1 MSLYVAGDSVRTRRH
16 AVMRLGAVTM
26 LITAMVAAIAVPLG
40 SAAGAVT
47 AYWTGLQR
55 APLPPQ
61 LLDPVTDQVT
71 QVYAADGRTLITTFY
86 DEDRQ
91 DVALTAIAPVM
102 RNAIVA
108 AEDTRF
114 YQHGGVDPKG
124 VLRAIVTDARHGRA
138 SEGASTLTMQLVRN
152 ELKDDPSR
160 TPEEQS
166 AATSDTPARKLHEAE
181 YAIQLEQ
188 HLSKQQILRDY
199 LNIAYFGDGAY
210 GIAAAS
216 RRFFGVP
223 AARLD
228 LAQAA
233 LIAGVVQSPDT
244 DNPVTGDRAQART
257 RQAYVLDAMAKAGM
271 ITPAQRAASAAEKLT
286 FAGTAPRTG
295 CTESAGVTDGWGFF
309 CDYVQRWW
317 DTQPAFGATTAQ
329 REDALRRGGYTIV
342 TTLDPDVQK
351 AAAKQ
356 ARAVY
361 SLTNR
366 KTLPIAVVQPGTGK
380 VLALAVNRHYRAG
393 KSRADTVDPL
403 ISGGGAV
410 YGYPAGSTFKLFTML
425 AALRAGMPLDTAF
438 DAPAKLVT
446 QWPDS
451 GPDSCGG
458 RYCPANANPA
468 WMDGNRTMWDAF
480 GRSVNTYF
488 VHLEEQVGPAAAVA
502 EAKNLGIGFAAPA
515 DARMAATGADG
526 WGSFTLGV
534 ADTTPLELATAY
546 ATVAADGRYC
556 APVPVQSITDAQH
569 VRVPIP
575 SGCRQAIPVQLAR
588 AAADAARC
596 PVGQQSAYDTCDG
609 GTAAQVDGIFDGR
622 PVAGKT
628 GSTENSTT
636 ETFVGFTPT
645 AAAAG
650 IANDPADPS
659 DHVGS
664 GVEAQVVSAVARSLR
679 VAAGS
684 GYPDFVAPEQA
695 IAYGEY
701 PSAPDGH

>member
-1 MSLYVAGDSVRTRRH
+1 MSLYVAGGSASTRRH
-16 AVMRLGAVTM
+16 AVTRLGAVMM
-26 LITAMVAAIAVPLG
+26 LIMALVVALAVPLG
-40 SAAGAVT
+40 SAAGAIT
-47 AYWTGLQR
+47 AYWTGLEHT
-55 APLPPQ
+55 ALPAQ
-61 LLDPVTDQVT
+61 LLDPVTAQAT
-71 QVYAADGRTLITTFY
+71 RVYAADGRTLITTFY

-91 DVALTAIAPVM
+91 DVALAQVAPVM
-102 RNAIVA
+102 RKAMVA

-114 YQHGGVDPKG
+114 YQHGGVDPRG
-124 VLRAIVTDARHGRA
+124 VLRALVTDVRHDRA
-138 SEGASTLTMQLVRN
+138 SQGASTLTMQLVRN
-152 ELKDDPSR
+152 ELKDDPSL
-160 TPEEQS
+160 TPEEQLD
-166 AATSDTPARKLHEAE
+166 ATSDTPTRKLREAE

-188 HLSKQQILRDY
+188 HLTKQQILRNY
-199 LNIAYFGDGAY
+199 LNIAYFGGGAY

-216 RRFFGVP
+216 RRFFGLP

-233 LIAGVVQSPDT
+233 LIAGTVQSPDT
-244 DNPVTGDRAQART
+244 DNPITGEHALART
-257 RQAYVLDAMAKAGM
+257 RQTYVLDAMAKAGM
-271 ITPAQRAASAAEKLT
+271 ITQAQRAAAAAEKLT
-286 FAGTAPRTG
+286 FVGAIPRTG
-295 CTESAGVTDGWGFF
+295 CTESAGVTAGWGFF

-329 REDALRRGGYTIV
+329 RDDALRRGGYTIV
-342 TTLDPDVQK
+342 TTLEPGVQK
-351 AAAKQ
+351 AAAEQ

-361 SLTNR
+361 SLTSR

-380 VLALAVNRHYRAG
+380 VLALAVNRHYATGR
-393 KSRADTVDPL
+393 SRADTLNPL

-410 YGYPAGSTFKLFTML
+410 YGYPVGSTFKLFTML

-438 DAPAKLVT
+438 DAPARLVT
-446 QWPDS
+446 RWPDS

-468 WMDGNRTMWDAF
+468 WMDGRRTMWDAF

-502 EAKNLGIGFAAPA
+502 QAKNLGIGLAAPA
-515 DARMAATGADG
+515 DARMAATDADA

-534 ADTTPLELATAY
+534 ADTTPLELAAAY
-546 ATVAADGRYC
+546 ATIAADGRYC

-569 VRVPIP
+569 AQVPIAG
-575 SGCRQAIPVQLAR
+575 GCRQAIQVQVAR

-596 PVGQQSAYDTCDG
+596 PVGQQSAYGASDG
-609 GTAAQVDGIFDGR
+609 GTAAQVDAIFHGS

-628 GSTENSTT
+628 GSTENRTT

-650 IANDPADPS
+650 IANDPVDPS

-664 GVEAQVVSAVARSLR
+664 AVEGQVASAVARSLR
-679 VAAGS
+679 AAAGD
-684 GYPDFVAPEQA
+684 GYPDFVAPDRA
-695 IAYGEY
+695 IAYG
-701 PSAPDGH
+701 S